1 LILTSAAA
9 AHIPEKW
16 APVPAC
22 AKPLQGRT
30 KRLDASAGEGRFRK
44 KTCAIPKNYMAILQR
59 FATRCD
65 LSGSA

>member
-30 KRLDASAGEGRFRK
+30 KRLDASAGEGRFQK
-44 KTCAIPKNYMAILQR
+44 KRAQFRRTTWRSYNALQP
-59 FATRCD
+59 D
-65 LSGSA
+65 VI